1 MLKLITDSMETIV
14 RKVTQRK
21 LVSPASLT
29 ERVLQIHRV
38 LEVVQRKNIGVE
50 SFTALQKELKS
61 SYVAIYPEQQ
71 NCVSIDMINKYVKAV
86 YSMRKARQAD
96 SSASS
101 DLRDY
106 LKSTATT
113 KKKGDENQALPSSS
127 SVAAAAVDTPIVIS
141 DSPPPP
147 PTLPLASLVGSL
159 TPQQLRIQQLHKTQA
174 ELIQKL
180 LSGRK

>member
-21 LVSPASLT
+21 LVAPASLT

-113 KKKGDENQALPSSS
+113 KKKGDEKQAIPSS

-180 LSGRK
+180 LSCRK